1 MPDLDNTTYEVVRR
15 RLTEQATGLGEAV
28 QALDGERRRLYGA
41 TETALLAT
49 HRVRTENA
57 CVPRDLVALMTQSGG
72 RFVLG
77 FEVVLGLRAKIT
89 PD

>member
-49 HRVRTENA
+49 RRCPDRVNRNPERDRDDSA
-57 CVPRDLVALMTQSGG
+57 DLVDRRAIQPRFFRDLPIS
-72 RFVLG
+72 
-77 FEVVLGLRAKIT
+77 
-89 PD
+89 